1 MDSTSTTQLLLSRHG
16 GNVLIPF
23 IEAAAQIGYAAQSA
37 RNLLAA
43 EKFPVETIMRGSR
56 RFVHVADL
64 AEYID
69 GLRAGSR
76 TKPRRGRPTKASKMA
91 REG

>member
-1 MDSTSTTQLLLSRHG
+1 MDSPSTTELLLSRCG

-23 IEAAAQIGYAAQSA
+23 VTAAAQIGYAAQTA
-37 RNLLAA
+37 RNLLVAG
-43 EKFPVETIMRGSR
+43 KFPIETVMSGAR

-76 TKPRRGRPTKASKMA
+76 TKPRRGRPTKKS
-91 REG
+91 RIEGLR